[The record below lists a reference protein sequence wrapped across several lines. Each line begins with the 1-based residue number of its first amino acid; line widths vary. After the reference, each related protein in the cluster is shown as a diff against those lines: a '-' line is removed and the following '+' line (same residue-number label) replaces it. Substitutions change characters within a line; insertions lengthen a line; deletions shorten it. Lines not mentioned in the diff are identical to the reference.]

1 MRRLLA
7 CAILL
12 AACDAPLVEPDGGG
26 DAAREAGADAGAP
39 ARLWLRDDEGGVLLL
54 RGTNVS
60 GDSKDPPD
68 FVPNDFATAADFAR
82 LRDELGMNAV
92 RYLIFWEAIEP
103 ERGVYDDAYLAE
115 ARRRVEEA
123 RAAGLHVIVDM
134 HQDVYGR
141 GFGFDGAPAWTCDQA
156 LYDSF
161 DEDRP
166 SEWYLGYT
174 RAEVQTCF
182 DRLYTDAEIRA
193 AFAEAWRRAAEALSG
208 VVLAYEVLNE
218 PHWGTTPVRSFE
230 QTVLPAFYEEC
241 IEAIRSEDADAFV
254 LLEPSSTANLGLRS
268 NLAPPDRARLVYAP
282 HVYPAE
288 LEQGAGWTGTRAELD
303 AWLAG
308 LEGDA
313 ARMGLPLVITEL
325 GARPSIAGATRYLR
339 EVYDAIDAASLSAMQ
354 WDAGR
359 GGYGLFDAELAPSE
373 VALSVARPHPART
386 AGVPGTI
393 SWDAEARVF
402 TYAWDEDGS
411 ALGDTVITAPSL
423 VFPDGVQVE
432 PPSAARV
439 EGSLV
444 IVPQAGGERSITLR
458 PL

>member
-1 MRRLLA
+1 M
-7 CAILL
+7 
-12 AACDAPLVEPDGGG
+12 
-26 DAAREAGADAGAP
+26 
-39 ARLWLRDDEGGVLLL
+39 LLL

-218 PHWGTTPVRSFE
+218 PHWGRRPCAASSRRCCPPSTRSASRPSAAK
-230 QTVLPAFYEEC
+230 TRTRSCCSSRPRPPTWACAPTSRRPIGRASSTRRTSIRPSSSRAPAGP
-241 IEAIRSEDADAFV
+241 ARA
-254 LLEPSSTANLGLRS
+254 PSSTRGSPGSRATPRAWAFRS
-268 NLAPPDRARLVYAP
+268 GSPSSARARASTARRATCARSTTRSTRP
-282 HVYPAE
+282 RSRPCS
-288 LEQGAGWTGTRAELD
+288 GTRGAEATASSTPSSL
-303 AWLAG
+303 
-308 LEGDA
+308 
-313 ARMGLPLVITEL
+313 
-325 GARPSIAGATRYLR
+325 RP
-339 EVYDAIDAASLSAMQ
+339 
-354 WDAGR
+354 
-359 GGYGLFDAELAPSE
+359 E

-386 AGVPGTI
+386 AGVPGTF

-411 ALGDTVITAPSL
+411 ALGDTVITAPAL
-423 VFPDGVQVE
+423 LFPDGVQVE